1 MKDTK
6 LTPAVGAE
14 VIGIDLSKPVPP
26 EQFAK
31 MRGEFLDHSVPLF
44 RRQELTPAH
53 LVAFSEQ
60 WGPPESYNTIHR
72 PHQQGAV
79 HARRA
84 SARRPSMLYRA
95 HVRLLC
101 WSTGDGAG
109 GAEPRRVP
117 RIEQVR
123 LHDRRDLYC
132 QRRINL
138 QAFDCL
144 NARS

>member
-1 MKDTK
+1 MKVTK
-6 LTPAVGAE
+6 LTPAAVAE
-14 VIGIDLSKPVPP
+14 VFSIDLSKPVPP

-31 MRGEFLDHSVPLF
+31 IRGEFLDHSLPLF
-44 RRQELTPAH
+44 RRQQLTPVQ

-79 HARRA
+79 RARRA
-84 SARRPSMLYRA
+84 TARRPSMLYRA
-95 HVRLLC
+95 HVRLIF

-109 GAEPRRVP
+109 GGEPLRVP

-144 NARS
+144 NAAS